1 MKKLLTTCLLSA
13 ILTLTAG
20 AQTTQSLSKLQNDI
34 FTLEETISELT
45 GKQEQLQY
53 QLQQLQKQL
62 SENPETLPN
71 AENENPNQDIFNQL
85 QSLTE
90 RLEALENNAPTA
102 TTTENP
108 AETEITTATATL
120 PQNELSDDEIK
131 NIYEEAFLQLT
142 RKQYPVAEASFK
154 NFLANHSSH
163 RLAANASYWLAE
175 TYYVRKD
182 YKAAATQFLQAY
194 NNYPE
199 SSKRFDALLKLALSL
214 RALKAPEDACKTLAE
229 LLNPANDPV
238 GLLSASTKR
247 RAEKEQEELRC

>member
-1 MKKLLTTCLLSA
+1 MLA
-13 ILTLTAG
+13 LTAQ
-20 AQTTQSLSKLQNDI
+20 AQNNETLSKLQNDI
-34 FTLEETISELT
+34 FSLEETISELT
-45 GKQEQLQY
+45 GKQEELQY

-62 SENPETLPN
+62 
-71 AENENPNQDIFNQL
+71 NENPQTTAPENQNANQEILNQL
-85 QSLTE
+85 QNLTQ
-90 RLEALENNAPTA
+90 RLETLENNKITA
-102 TTTENP
+102 TKTPKTP
-108 AETEITTATATL
+108 VAATPTPTL
-120 PQNELSDDEIK
+120 PQTDLSDDEIK
-131 NIYEEAFLQLT
+131 NIYEEAFLALT
-142 RKQYPVAEASFK
+142 RKQYPIAEESFK
-154 NFLANHSSH
+154 AFLANHPSH

-214 RALKAPEDACKTLAE
+214 RSLNAPEDACKTLAE
-229 LLNPANDPV
+229 LLNPANDPA

>member
-1 MKKLLTTCLLSA
+1 MLA
-13 ILTLTAG
+13 LTAQ
-20 AQTTQSLSKLQNDI
+20 AQNNETLSKLQNDI
-34 FTLEETISELT
+34 FSLEETISELT
-45 GKQEQLQY
+45 GKQEELQY

-62 SENPETLPN
+62 
-71 AENENPNQDIFNQL
+71 NENPQTTAPENQNANQEILNQL
-85 QSLTE
+85 QNLTQ
-90 RLEALENNAPTA
+90 RLETLENNKITA
-102 TTTENP
+102 TKTP
-108 AETEITTATATL
+108 ETPVAATPTPTL
-120 PQNELSDDEIK
+120 PQTDLSDDEIK
-131 NIYEEAFLQLT
+131 NIYEEAFLALT
-142 RKQYPVAEASFK
+142 RKQYPIAEESFK
-154 NFLANHSSH
+154 AFLANHPSH

-214 RALKAPEDACKTLAE
+214 RSLNAPEDACKTLAE
-229 LLNPANDPV
+229 LLNPANDPA

>member
-1 MKKLLTTCLLSA
+1 MKKFLTILLSTM
-13 ILTLTAG
+13 LVLTAQ
-20 AQTTQSLSKLQNDI
+20 AQEETLSKLQNDI
-34 FTLEETISELT
+34 FSLEETISELT
-45 GKQEQLQY
+45 GKQEELQY

-62 SENPETLPN
+62 
-71 AENENPNQDIFNQL
+71 NENPQTTSPENTSPNQDVLNQL
-85 QSLTE
+85 QNLTQ
-90 RLEALENNAPTA
+90 RLEALENNEITA
-102 TTTENP
+102 TETIETP
-108 AETEITTATATL
+108 VETEVAEVT
-120 PQNELSDDEIK
+120 PQQTDLSEEEIK

-142 RKQYPVAEASFK
+142 RKQYPVAEESFK
-154 NFLANHSSH
+154 NFLNNHPSH

-199 SSKRFDALLKLALSL
+199 SSKRFDALLKLSLSL
-214 RALKAPEDACKTLAE
+214 RALNAPEDACKTLAE